1 MSKLL
6 TTKFQKNEAKPYKL
20 MGEINK
26 STILVGD
33 FKMILSVFAET
44 RRQKINKNV
53 EDLNKTINS

>member
-1 MSKLL
+1 
-6 TTKFQKNEAKPYKL
+6 

-33 FKMILSVFAET
+33 FNMILSIFAET

-53 EDLNKTINS
+53 EDLNKTVNQFNLIDIYGILNPIPP

>member
-1 MSKLL
+1 
-6 TTKFQKNEAKPYKL
+6 

-33 FKMILSVFAET
+33 FNMILSIFAET

-53 EDLNKTINS
+53 EDLNKTVNQFNLIDIYGLLNPIPP

>member
-1 MSKLL
+1 MSIHL
-6 TTKFQKNEAKPYKL
+6 TTNSENKWSKTLQL

-33 FKMILSVFAET
+33 FNMILSIFAET

-53 EDLNKTINS
+53 

>member
-1 MSKLL
+1 
-6 TTKFQKNEAKPYKL
+6 

-33 FKMILSVFAET
+33 FNMILSIFAET

-53 EDLNKTINS
+53 EDLNKTINQFNIIDIYGILNPILP